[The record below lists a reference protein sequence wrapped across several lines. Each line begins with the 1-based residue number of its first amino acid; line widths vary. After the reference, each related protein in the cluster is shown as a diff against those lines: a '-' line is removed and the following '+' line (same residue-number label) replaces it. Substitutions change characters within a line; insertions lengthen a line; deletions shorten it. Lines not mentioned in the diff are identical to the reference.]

1 MKVWVADNQKLTHRY
16 AAQHAPEQELK
27 PQVHRW
33 GLKPPTHTQ
42 EAHVHEAYMLTTLNQ
57 FDASCLSCAFKSK
70 LPNDLVYFNKNTV
83 CLWRESAHLDWVYVS
98 ELTQQRRDLS
108 RLTPMLLQ

>member
-33 GLKPPTHTQ
+33 GLKPPTHMQ

-57 FDASCLSCAFKSK
+57 APVVSVVPSKVSCL
-70 LPNDLVYFNKNTV
+70 
-83 CLWRESAHLDWVYVS
+83 
-98 ELTQQRRDLS
+98 
-108 RLTPMLLQ
+108 MI